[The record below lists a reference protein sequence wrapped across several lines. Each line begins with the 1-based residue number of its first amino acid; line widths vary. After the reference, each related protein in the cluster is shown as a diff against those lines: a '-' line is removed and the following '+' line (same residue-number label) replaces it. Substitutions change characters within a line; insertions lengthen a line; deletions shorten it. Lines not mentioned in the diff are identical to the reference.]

1 MVEIYREVNG
11 THVRNKEMSSRATDT
26 ATAPDT
32 ATATATATI
41 STLKAQIKELTAEIA
56 QIRRDSEEQ
65 VRTLTAQIAQT
76 RKEQEDKND
85 L

>member
-1 MVEIYREVNG
+1 MVEIYREV
-11 THVRNKEMSSRATDT
+11 KETNTAMMSTFADT
-26 ATAPDT
+26 ATILD
-32 ATATATATI
+32 TATI
-41 STLKAQIKELTAEIA
+41 STLKAQIEELTAEIA

-76 RKEQEDKND
+76 RNISEEQKTERA

>member
-1 MVEIYREVNG
+1 MVEIYRGVKG
-11 THVRNKEMSSRATDT
+11 THVRDP

-32 ATATATATI
+32 AAATDTAAI
-41 STLKAQIKELTAEIA
+41 STLKTQIEELTAEIA
-56 QIRRDSEEQ
+56 QIRRESEEQ

-76 RKEQEDKND
+76 RKEQEDRKD